1 MKLLVDENLPPRLV
15 EDLADLFPDSVHVG
29 SAGLGSTSDLAIWDY
44 AEARGFAFL
53 TKDKDFV
60 SLSITR
66 GAPPKVILLQ
76 TGNCS
81 TVEIVRIMRN
91 NAIRFFDFEND
102 AKRSLL
108 ILR

>member
-1 MKLLVDENLPPRLV
+1 LKLLVDENLPQRLV

-29 SAGLGSTSDLAIWDY
+29 SAGLGSTSDAMIWAY
-44 AEARGFAFL
+44 AKAHGFALL

-81 TVEIVRIMRN
+81 AAEIVRMVRN

-102 AKRSLL
+102 ARRCLL